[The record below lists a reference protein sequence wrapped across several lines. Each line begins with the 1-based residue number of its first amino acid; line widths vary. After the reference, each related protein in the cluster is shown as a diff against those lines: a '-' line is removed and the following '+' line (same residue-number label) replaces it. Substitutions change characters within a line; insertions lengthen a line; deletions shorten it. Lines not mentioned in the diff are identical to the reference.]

1 MMLWTTSNA
10 KIRQALP
17 LYLNCELHL
26 SNQIKHPS
34 GFNSNSKFFFNAR
47 LTFFQCGTSHLGSMY
62 LHMYCDTLLTLP

>member
-26 SNQIKHPS
+26 SNQIKRLT
-34 GFNSNSKFFFNAR
+34 GFNSNSKFFFKTC
-47 LTFFQCGTSHLGSMY
+47 LTFFFSVVPHILALYTV
-62 LHMYCDTLLTLP
+62 LTHVL